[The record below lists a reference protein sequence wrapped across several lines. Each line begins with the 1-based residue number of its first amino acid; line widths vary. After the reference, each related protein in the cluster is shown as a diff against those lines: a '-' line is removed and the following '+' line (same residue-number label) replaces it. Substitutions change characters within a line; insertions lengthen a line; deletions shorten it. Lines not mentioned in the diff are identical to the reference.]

1 MRILIDNNDDMNR
14 LYMLPWS
21 KDSTCF
27 NFKAPER
34 HFFPDKIS
42 EIKRPSFVETLVIA
56 CDLDDYSF
64 ISRMKNLTQLYIYS
78 GNNLF
83 ELSFLEHLVK
93 LNQLCIMNS
102 HVKSLDSLKK
112 LIEKKYE
119 LYDSAPQKEKTKA
132 QFAYEFEGICI
143 ETDAYDSDGTEL
155 LRKNIV
161 RDDVRVN
168 HHIISYSETIRN
180 KRLAMLS
187 GHKKN
192 KPQK

>member
-1 MRILIDNNDDMNR
+1 MRLLIDTNDDINR
-14 LYMLPWS
+14 MYMLPWS
-21 KDSTCF
+21 NGSTCF

-34 HFFPDKIS
+34 HVFPNKIS

-83 ELSFLEHLVK
+83 ELSFLENLAHL
-93 LNQLCIMNS
+93 NHLCVLNS
-102 HVKSLDSLKK
+102 HVKSLNSLIK
-112 LIEKKYE
+112 LIDLKCK
-119 LYDSAPQKEKTKA
+119 LYDSASVKEKMKA